1 MAMHKHLGDSNGT
14 ARGEG
19 IDGLFSKLEASFAET
34 KVVPRQNSIEMKDVN
49 RHAQALDVTEN
60 DLDFNFDLEVDKYP
74 LSELQS
80 LHEVFP
86 AILYTTHLSNL
97 NNFSGETDVECF
109 DSMNAEAGV
118 HHLDHHGLKNVLKTL
133 PTPSSPQDSRHIEDE
148 QTEDDLC
155 QDGRL
160 LIFFL
165 PLVPCK
171 NTSFGSRLSMTQG
184 DVCNLFEA
192 IHVNPTYMMNTVGRP
207 DYWSPQIRWRSGH
220 AGRLNACDFFC
231 QNPRWN
237 LQHQGAPLSVYMR
250 YCARTGLT
258 TYIISHKVG
267 DTSIQALQNSL
278 KIAVQRKDREH
289 APHVLTSADPFN
301 IAVILSS
308 LSFEVSK
315 HHVKRFQRYMWT
327 QVNKVDDHLGGLGTN
342 DTNRLSELTKS
353 LQIISQQ
360 ADSHLLNADVA
371 IITAKA
377 ILDAHRKL
385 HATLST
391 PERAQQQATDSI
403 SYVISSMEKQ
413 RMLFTNYKNRKDS
426 TMSLVYNLVTQRDA
440 ANNIEMTA
448 DMKRDSTSMNA
459 IAALTMVFLPGTF
472 TASVMSAGIFSSVA
486 HSRDISVSGIWWLWL
501 VITLPLTVAVTAC
514 WWLYKRRK
522 DVAKLKAP
530 WTALLTR
537 SRIDEPHEV

>member
-1 MAMHKHLGDSNGT
+1 MAVHKHPGDSNGT

-60 DLDFNFDLEVDKYP
+60 DLDYNFDLEVDKYP

-97 NNFSGETDVECF
+97 NNFSSETDVECF

-118 HHLDHHGLKNVLKTL
+118 HRLDHHGLKNVLK
-133 PTPSSPQDSRHIEDE
+133 
-148 QTEDDLC
+148 
-155 QDGRL
+155 
-160 LIFFL
+160 
-165 PLVPCK
+165 
-171 NTSFGSRLSMTQG
+171 
-184 DVCNLFEA
+184 
-192 IHVNPTYMMNTVGRP
+192 
-207 DYWSPQIRWRSGH
+207 
-220 AGRLNACDFFC
+220 
-231 QNPRWN
+231 
-237 LQHQGAPLSVYMR
+237 
-250 YCARTGLT
+250 
-258 TYIISHKVG
+258 
-267 DTSIQALQNSL
+267 
-278 KIAVQRKDREH
+278 
-289 APHVLTSADPFN
+289 
-301 IAVILSS
+301 
-308 LSFEVSK
+308 
-315 HHVKRFQRYMWT
+315 
-327 QVNKVDDHLGGLGTN
+327 VNKVDDHLGGLGTN